1 MSEQEQIRALAQEQ
15 AERVV
20 QRLMRRYTADTRCPA
35 PSSVQD
41 PAFRHWLGLASGM
54 LSADLARAE
63 PTQADTRLIPTE
75 VGRQR
80 LCVALRTADRVTA
93 LVLADPFDRDHR
105 LWLEARLRAEG
116 HPRTRWYVAP
126 VQALLAFIDRV
137 DQARL
142 THEATRTG
150 VRSLRRDDP
159 GESGPLHLINALL
172 RQAIEAG
179 ATQVHLLDDPPG
191 QVGDDGDPVARP
203 GRVQARIDGVLRPMD
218 LPAVAPAPVPI
229 ARVFDYLR
237 SATQRDSHLPIVHAG
252 RNLSVRLAM
261 FRDGLHQGAVLHLP
275 ASSPSRPGAL
285 PTLDALGHDG
295 AALAGL
301 TRVLDRAQGLT
312 LVISPPGAGRSST
325 LQALAVEAA
334 QRGQRALLL
343 AEPTSER
350 LADALDQD
358 PDRLLVDDVRDGAVL
373 HHLGD
378 LALSGRPVTLALAA
392 ADPWSALQRL
402 MLAGLSAP
410 MLGAALQGWL
420 MQALVRLSCPRC
432 GAQPDAACPVCGGSG
447 HRGRQVVSQWL
458 DVGPR
463 LAGLIATAAPRAAV
477 LAEAVR
483 AGYTGLRPATLDL
496 VGDGLVTQEE
506 ADRVVAV
513 AL

>member
-20 QRLMRRYTADTRCPA
+20 QRLMRRYTADTRCP
-35 PSSVQD
+35 PPPSVQD

-63 PTQADTRLIPTE
+63 PTQADTRLIPTD

-126 VQALLAFIDRV
+126 VQALLTFIDRV

-179 ATQVHLLDDPPG
+179 ATQVHLLDGPP
-191 QVGDDGDPVARP
+191 VLRDGDAEPPP
-203 GRVQARIDGVLRPMD
+203 GRVHARIDGVLRPMTM
-218 LPAVAPAPVPI
+218 LAPNGVPVPI

-252 RNLSVRLAM
+252 RNFSVRLAM
-261 FRDGLHQGAVLHLP
+261 FRDGLQQGAVLHLP
-275 ASSPSRPGAL
+275 PPPSAQASSQAPL
-285 PTLDALGHDG
+285 EALGHDG
-295 AALAGL
+295 ATVTALLRSLGR
-301 TRVLDRAQGLT
+301 TQGLT
-312 LVISPPGAGRSST
+312 LVISPPGAGRTRT
-325 LQALAVEAA
+325 LQALATETTR
-334 QRGQRALLL
+334 QGRRALLL
-343 AEPTSER
+343 TDPSIDLLAE
-350 LADALDQD
+350 ALDQD
-358 PDRLLVDDVRDGAVL
+358 PDRLFVDDVRDGAVL
-373 HHLGD
+373 QRLGD
-378 LALSGRPVTLALAA
+378 LVLAGRPVTLALAA
-392 ADPWSALQRL
+392 ADPWAALQRL
-402 MLAGLSAP
+402 MLAGLGAP
-410 MLGAALQGWL
+410 VLGAALQGWL
-420 MQALVRLSCPRC
+420 MQVLVRLACPRC
-432 GAQPDAACPVCGGSG
+432 GPRPDDDCPLCGGSG
-447 HRGRQVVSQWL
+447 HHGRQVISQWL